1 MAKKT
6 SRTNP
11 AAAPTTGAR
20 SKTAKTKGAA
30 GLKKASRDATA
41 SRGRPPTGSVRVR
54 MYCQGLGDC
63 FLISFPR
70 SGHPDD
76 PFRVLIDCGVI
87 LGTPNPGELIVPVVE
102 DILAETKSRGN
113 QDRPTVDLLIATH
126 EHWDHLSGFVQA
138 RDLFDQLTVRAVW
151 LGWTEDPKDPV
162 AQQLVAERAK
172 KLEMAKRALASPA
185 LRLGSADDDTRS
197 ALEALSFFGIDVEQE
212 AGRLGAA
219 GGKAKGAAGGT
230 TADAMKWLKE
240 KSPVYLKPGTL
251 RELNGVDRVR
261 VYVLG
266 PPTDLKKIRKDLPS
280 KGGKETYELSPYDA
294 AQFAAMSNHDSGWTE
309 DDPFVPFD
317 GKYVVPA
324 DQVGRAPLF
333 AASYLDPS
341 EEWRRIDGE
350 WLSGIAQ
357 FALQLDSDTNNTSLA
372 LAFELP
378 GGQVLLFPG
387 DAQVGNWE
395 SWHDHTWDV
404 DGAKVVAADLLA
416 RTVLYKVGHHGSHNA
431 TLSEKG
437 LELMTN
443 PGLVALL
450 PVDEY
455 IAHVKKRWTKMP
467 FNPLLKRLLEKT
479 ENRVLRPDQEL
490 PTTKADNAFASRV
503 EFATRLIE
511 PEVAPGKTA
520 KRPLYVD
527 YTLDFEKG
535 RKSASP

>member
-6 SRTNP
+6 SRKTTATASP
-11 AAAPTTGAR
+11 KAPG
-20 SKTAKTKGAA
+20 SKTVKAKGAA
-30 GLKKASRDATA
+30 GLKKGRRDAA
-41 SRGRPPTGSVRVR
+41 APKERLPSGSVRVR

-76 PFRVLIDCGVI
+76 LFRVLIDCGVI
-87 LGTPNPGELIVPVVE
+87 LGTPNPGKLIVPVVE
-102 DILAETKSRGN
+102 DILAETKSKGN

-138 RDLFDQLTVRAVW
+138 RDLFDQLTVRSVW
-151 LGWTEDPKDPV
+151 LGWTEDPKDPI
-162 AQQLVAERAK
+162 ARQLVAERAK

-185 LRLGSADDDTRS
+185 FRLGAADDDTRS
-197 ALEALSFFGIDVEQE
+197 ALEALSFFGIDVEGE
-212 AGRLGAA
+212 SGSFGAA
-219 GGKAKGAAGGT
+219 GGKGKAAAGGT
-230 TADAMKWLKE
+230 TADAMKWLKK

-251 RELNGVDRVR
+251 RELDGVDGVR

-266 PPTDLKKIRKDLPS
+266 PPTDLKMIRKDLPT
-280 KGGKETYELSPYDA
+280 KGGKETYELAPYDA
-294 AQFAAMSNHDSGWTE
+294 AQFTAISNYDSGWAE

-317 GKYVVPA
+317 FRYAVPA
-324 DQVGRAPLF
+324 DQVGQEPLF
-333 AASYLDPS
+333 AAGYLDRS

-350 WLSGIAQ
+350 WLEGIAQ

-395 SWHDHTWDV
+395 SWYCHTWDV

-437 LELMTN
+437 LELMTD

-455 IAHVKKRWTKMP
+455 IAHAKKRWTKMP
-467 FNPLLKRLLEKT
+467 FNPLMKRLLEKT
-479 ENRVLRPDQEL
+479 EKRVLRPDQAQQT
-490 PTTKADNAFASRV
+490 PPADKAFAARV
-503 EFATRLIE
+503 EFATKTIE

-520 KRPLYVD
+520 KRPLYIE
-527 YTLDFEKG
+527 YTLDFGKG
-535 RKSASP
+535 RKPASP